1 MSLPPL
7 STAPPERIRDGV
19 VGSTTDEAWTWPLPR
34 EPHLPGRNPRPNDA
48 NINRIVRSAPRP
60 TDPKAWAKN
69 EAYRAGLRL
78 YSHGYY
84 WEAHEVWEPVWMHAL
99 PKSQERE
106 MTQGLIQLANAALK
120 LKMAQP
126 AAARRL
132 AAIAEGHFRE
142 AALGAA
148 AVVMGVRLDA
158 LIEAC
163 GGFVDDLRRGRE
175 GQAPTI
181 PLTGEA

>member
-1 MSLPPL
+1 L
-7 STAPPERIRDGV
+7 
-19 VGSTTDEAWTWPLPR
+19 
-34 EPHLPGRNPRPNDA
+34 
-48 NINRIVRSAPRP
+48 APRP
-60 TDPKAWAKN
+60 TDPKAWREN

-78 YSHGYY
+78 YAHGYY
-84 WEAHEVWEPVWMHAL
+84 WEAHEVWEPVWMHAR

-132 AAIAEGHFRE
+132 AAIAERHFRE
-142 AALGAA
+142 AGLGEAT
-148 AVVMGVRLDA
+148 VVMGVGLAA

-163 GGFVDDLRRGRE
+163 GGFVDGLRRGKE
-175 GQAPTI
+175 APAPTI
-181 PLTGEA
+181 PLISEA